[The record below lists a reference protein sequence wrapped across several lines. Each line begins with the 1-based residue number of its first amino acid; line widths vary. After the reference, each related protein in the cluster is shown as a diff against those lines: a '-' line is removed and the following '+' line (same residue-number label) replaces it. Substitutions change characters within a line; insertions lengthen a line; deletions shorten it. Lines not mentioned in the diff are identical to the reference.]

1 MYHLLKSIFKDWCEE
16 TNGIEN
22 ARAGFGWFQ
31 TAKRDLRII
40 LKWWNQEIMFVCLL
54 AFLNWCTATKVKLK
68 VVWTEQ
74 TDPQEER
81 NANRYLFPPGDFARK
96 RRKSCCDL
104 SIQVFVLILIYY
116 GSSPLVHLLI
126 QSSHWVTATAHY
138 CFKQSSP
145 GLAGLGYFWDLV
157 RFHRAHT
164 GGERGKGCC
173 WPLWKARWDGE
184 NYKPFKSVLN
194 RNIKSLERA
203 MKATRQSAMYL

>member
-1 MYHLLKSIFKDWCEE
+1 M
-16 TNGIEN
+16 NGS
-22 ARAGFGWFQ
+22 RQ
-31 TAKRDLRII
+31 I
-40 LKWWNQEIMFVCLL
+40 L
-54 AFLNWCTATKVKLK
+54 
-68 VVWTEQ
+68 
-74 TDPQEER
+74 
-81 NANRYLFPPGDFARK
+81 
-96 RRKSCCDL
+96 RKSGTQTGICSLLVILPESEGRAAAIL

-157 RFHRAHT
+157 RFHWAHT

-203 MKATRQSAMYL
+203 MKATRQNAMYL

>member
-54 AFLNWCTATKVKLK
+54 AFLNCCTAAKVKLK
-68 VVWTEQ
+68 VVRTEQ

-96 RRKSCCDL
+96 RRKSCCDFVNTGFCLDFNLLWLL
-104 SIQVFVLILIYY
+104 SSCPFAHTELPLSNCH
-116 GSSPLVHLLI
+116 GSLLLQTI
-126 QSSHWVTATAHY
+126 FARTGWIRLFLRSRSLPPSSHWRWERQRLLLT
-138 CFKQSSP
+138 FMKSK
-145 GLAGLGYFWDLV
+145 V
-157 RFHRAHT
+157 R
-164 GGERGKGCC
+164 
-173 WPLWKARWDGE
+173 W
-184 NYKPFKSVLN
+184 
-194 RNIKSLERA
+194 
-203 MKATRQSAMYL
+203 RQLQTF